1 MQIQNDIIHIKLV
14 KGVIG
19 MDEKILQAI
28 EGLKNGVDQKFE
40 ALSSQFGN
48 LSNKVDNLS
57 DQFGNLT
64 SQFGN
69 LSSQVQENTQIL
81 KALEHLAQVNK
92 AEHDKMSFDI
102 AEISGEIKTIRKDLS
117 TVELVTASNW
127 GDIVKLKSVK

>member
-1 MQIQNDIIHIKLV
+1 MQIQNDIIHIAKIE

-19 MDEKILQAI
+19 MEEKILQAI
-28 EGLKNGVDQKFE
+28 EGLKNSFNQKFDN
-40 ALSSQFGN
+40 LSSQ
-48 LSNKVDNLS
+48 VDNLS
-57 DQFGNLT
+57 
-64 SQFGN
+64 SQVDI

-117 TVELVTASNW
+117 TVELITANNW
-127 GDIVKLKSVK
+127 GDIAKLKSVK